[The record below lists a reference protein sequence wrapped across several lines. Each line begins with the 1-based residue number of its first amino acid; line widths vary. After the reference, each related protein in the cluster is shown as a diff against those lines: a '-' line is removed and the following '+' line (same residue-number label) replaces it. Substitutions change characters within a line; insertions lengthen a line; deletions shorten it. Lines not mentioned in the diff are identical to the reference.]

1 MPSAL
6 QVVTL
11 ALCAVA
17 AEAFSA
23 TAFMGGKVQLRQA
36 TSSKAAVS
44 SGTPPLPTT
53 NKRGGTMLRGRLP
66 SRIVLHRT

>member
-6 QVVTL
+6 QVVTV

-44 SGTPPLPTT
+44 SGTPPFPTT
-53 NKRGGTMLRGRLP
+53 HKRGGIMVRDRLP
-66 SRIVLHRT
+66 SRIALHFI